1 MPLHLSYPARQNN
14 AAPAFTLDMNKRVQL
29 LQKLAFSQSNPAAD
43 AVMAQELLKDVG
55 AVYGLDFLSEEARA
69 NRRDLPSL
77 PEREKDEI
85 RMEMQILA
93 SREVEPTHEEIWQ
106 AFEDAFNRHESHRL
120 ESGKFHSKALRIF
133 GENAGA
139 FTDGALQSVPL
150 YQKLKEALDIDE
162 DKDLTDENVNMLME
176 KADQLIGV
184 VTDAASGD
192 FSADDIKELLGV
204 SVMSTD
210 VLHEMS
216 LQLTKIKSALIS
228 LRAPVKQAG
237 RHGDQWKRDEA
248 KKIFHAF
255 GAATAIAAKTALNTA
270 LPETNAAKVISFA
283 ADALTADSDD
293 KEWMEKRVEAAS
305 ASGKKADAIIEN
317 WEADTRLSALS
328 AVTHKEREQRRRAKH
343 EQATAV
349 LERLKNGENDFSI
362 AERGLLHAL
371 SVHGIR
377 DVAELGTADSISA
390 ALRGVPYFSFVR
402 DADGN
407 LARMI
412 KNPDGEGYVFRDPL
426 MTQEQCAESVSQ
438 MYPQEA
444 AQSGGNAENKDILAD
459 HAKGVAEEV
468 KGNLLE
474 KAYESMLTE
483 TAAKAAGSFLTTES
497 LSNIHGRFDH
507 KRALRRLTLKEK
519 DYLEKRKT
527 FSKIAKEAQ
536 VRVLLDKIAAN
547 ETLSDRERALA
558 ADLDTLGVRSAQDL
572 KQHDALLAVQVMES
586 PHFAVRAKDNSVLS
600 GLPDAVMSAKETQI
614 RNVLAKSPRDMT
626 DRERALYDSL
636 KKIGVRKLDD
646 LADNKFGT
654 KIKKLSLACELDDAH
669 FECRNGKVVMQ
680 SVSDFN
686 SAEEYRAVFLG
697 KYIAPAHILL
707 THEDKR
713 ESVKAYEEE
722 RLLITLERVGERQ
735 LAVAKAREIEMQ
747 QEKMQTRDKREAQ
760 ALAVLEKAAYA
771 PDKLQNWEK
780 VLLIKLNQADVRSA
794 NDMSVKGGAVG
805 TVNRDF
811 IRRGMPSFN
820 AEPLVKGGFETLN
833 ETQLS
838 PCEKKAFAQ
847 RFDGKAFVRAA
858 RARKAEIKAVK
869 PVENV
874 KTPEPVKEP
883 EKVVP
888 VPPAPSPTPPVSP
901 TPAKEP
907 EKVMPVPPAPPV
919 SPTPAKEPEKVMP
932 VPPALAYAQSV
943 FAKAE
948 ANRAMS
954 EPEQVFLGAA
964 LAYGVRSAEDL
975 KNPDALQILNSGMGG
990 ALNGVKFTPEKAQSL
1005 KFDNMQPTAAHAL
1018 MTYMANRANLPALRE
1033 AQAKGV
1039 LKKAA
1044 RNEPMCEWE
1053 YALCQALN
1061 ANDIRTPADLEIE
1074 DCKQIARDGMG
1085 LTCGGYDR
1093 LSVDRLPRDLKQSA
1107 KDGLAAVRD
1116 GREQQARAVL
1126 QKMQNHEKLA
1136 GAEIVLSAMLA
1147 SSGIDGVDKLA
1158 DGKNLEAVRNGL
1170 PDSFVRIGYSEDFSR
1185 LDASK
1190 MPPEAAHATMMYMEA
1205 ANAQKPQE
1213 SKADIL
1219 KKYADAMAR
1228 VDIYERTVELP
1239 RELARKKQAS
1249 VRMPP
1254 LAQKTQNAR

>member
-1 MPLHLSYPARQNN
+1 MPLHLPYPARQDN

-29 LQKLAFSQSNPAAD
+29 LQKLAFSESNPGAD
-43 AVMAQELLKDVG
+43 AVMAQDLLKDIG

-93 SREVEPTHEEIWQ
+93 SRENEPTREEIWQ
-106 AFEDAFNRHESHRL
+106 AFEDAFNRHETHRL
-120 ESGKFHSKALRIF
+120 EGGKFHSKALRIF

-139 FTDGALQSVPL
+139 FADGALQSVPL

-162 DKDLTDENVNMLME
+162 DKDLTDENIALLTE

-210 VLHEMS
+210 VLNEMS
-216 LQLTKIKSALIS
+216 LQLTQIKGALTA

-255 GAATAIAAKTALNTA
+255 GAATGIAAKVALNTA
-270 LPETNAAKVISFA
+270 LPETNAAKLISFA

-293 KEWMEKRVEAAS
+293 EEWIDKRVNAAT
-305 ASGKKADAIIEN
+305 AAGKKAEAIIEN
-317 WEADTRLSALS
+317 WEADTRLSALN
-328 AVTHKEREQRRRAKH
+328 AVTHKEREQRRRAKY
-343 EQATAV
+343 EQAFAV
-349 LERLKNGENDFSI
+349 LERAQKEGDKDFSI
-362 AERGLLHAL
+362 AERGLIHAL
-371 SVHGIR
+371 RAHGIR
-377 DVAELGTADSISA
+377 SAAELGTAASISA

-412 KNPDGEGYVFRDPL
+412 RNPDGGFVFRDPL
-426 MTQEQCAESVSQ
+426 MTKDECAASVAQ
-438 MYPQEA
+438 MYPQRDA
-444 AQSGGNAENKDILAD
+444 KAAENEKKDILAD

-474 KAYESMLTE
+474 KAYESMLNE

-497 LSNIHGRFDH
+497 LSNIRGRFDH
-507 KRALRRLTLKEK
+507 KRALRQLTLKEK

-547 ETLSDRERALA
+547 EALSEREKALA
-558 ADLDTLGVRSAQDL
+558 ADLDTLGIRSAQDL

-614 RNVLAKSPRDMT
+614 RCVLTKKPREMT
-626 DRERALYDSL
+626 EGERLLYDAL
-636 KKIGVRKLDD
+636 KKINVRKTDD

-654 KIKKLSLACELDDAH
+654 KIKKLSLACELDNAY
-669 FECRNGKVVMQ
+669 FECRNGKVVMKE
-680 SVSDFN
+680 VPVLET
-686 SAEEYRAVFLG
+686 AEEYRAAFLG

-713 ESVKAYEEE
+713 EAVKAYEDE

-760 ALAVLEKAAYA
+760 ALAVLEKAANRLT
-771 PDKLQNWEK
+771 DKLQTWEK
-780 VLLIKLNQADVRSA
+780 VLLVKLNQADIRA
-794 NDMSVKGGAVG
+794 ADDMSVKGGAVG
-805 TVNRDF
+805 AVNRDF
-811 IRRGMPSFN
+811 IRRGLPSFN
-820 AEPLVKGGFETLN
+820 AEPVVAGGFETLN
-833 ETQLS
+833 ETHLS
-838 PCEKKAFAQ
+838 PCEKRAFA
-847 RFDGKAFVRAA
+847 RIFNGKTFVRAV
-858 RARKAEIKAVK
+858 RAKKAEIKNVK

-874 KTPEPVKEP
+874 KTPAAEKTPEKVAASVKTPEKVAPAAPTPPAPVQTP

-888 VPPAPSPTPPVSP
+888 ASPTPPI
-901 TPAKEP
+901 
-907 EKVMPVPPAPPV
+907 MI
-919 SPTPAKEPEKVMP
+919 
-932 VPPALAYAQSV
+932 YAETV

-948 ANRAMS
+948 ANQPMS
-954 EPEQVFLGAA
+954 PAEQVFLGAS
-964 LAYGVRSAEDL
+964 LANGLRSAEDL
-975 KNPDALQILNSGMGG
+975 KNPDALQILQSGMGG
-990 ALNGVKFTPEKAQSL
+990 ALNGASITPENVKSL
-1005 KFDNMQPTAAHAL
+1005 KLSDMKPMTAHGL
-1018 MTYMANRANLPALRE
+1018 MVYMANRANLPALRL

-1039 LKKAA
+1039 MKKAA
-1044 RNEPMCEWE
+1044 QNEPMCEWE
-1053 YALCQALN
+1053 YALCRALN
-1061 ANDIRTPADLEIE
+1061 ANDVHTAADLEIE
-1074 DCKQIARDGMG
+1074 DFQQIVRDGMG
-1085 LTCGGYDR
+1085 LTCGGFDR
-1093 LSVDRLPRDLKQSA
+1093 LSVEKLPGEMRRAA

-1116 GREQQARAVL
+1116 RRENQARAVL

-1147 SSGIDGVDKLA
+1147 SSGIDGVEKLA
-1158 DGKNLEAVRNGL
+1158 DEKCRAAVRNGL
-1170 PDSFVRIGYSEDFSR
+1170 TDCFVRIGYSEDFSG
-1185 LDASK
+1185 LDAAK
-1190 MPPEAAHATMMYMEA
+1190 IPPEAAHATMMYMEA
-1205 ANAQKPQE
+1205 SRAQRPQAD
-1213 SKADIL
+1213 KAEIL
-1219 KKYADAMAR
+1219 KKYAEAMSR
-1228 VDIYERTVELP
+1228 VDIYERAVELP
-1239 RELARKKQAS
+1239 RELARQKQTAARS
-1249 VRMPP
+1249 VP
-1254 LAQKTQNAR
+1254 LAPKIQNAR

>member
-1 MPLHLSYPARQNN
+1 MPLHLPYPARQDN

-29 LQKLAFSQSNPAAD
+29 LQKLAFSESNPGAD
-43 AVMAQELLKDVG
+43 AVMAQDLLKDIG

-93 SREVEPTHEEIWQ
+93 SRENEPTREEIWQ
-106 AFEDAFNRHESHRL
+106 AFEDAFNRHDSHRL
-120 ESGKFHSKALRIF
+120 EGGKFHSKALRVF

-139 FTDGALQSVPL
+139 FADGALQSVPL

-162 DKDLTDENVNMLME
+162 DKDLTDESIALLTE

-210 VLHEMS
+210 VLNEMS
-216 LQLTKIKSALIS
+216 LQLTQIKGALTA

-255 GAATAIAAKTALNTA
+255 GAATGIAAKVALNTA
-270 LPETNAAKVISFA
+270 LPETNAAKLISFA

-293 KEWMEKRVEAAS
+293 GEWMEKRVEAAS

-328 AVTHKEREQRRRAKH
+328 AVTHKEREQRRRAKY
-343 EQATAV
+343 EQAFAV
-349 LERLKNGENDFSI
+349 LERAQKEGDKDFSI
-362 AERGLLHAL
+362 AERGLMHAL
-371 SVHGIR
+371 RAHGIR
-377 DVAELGTADSISA
+377 SAAELGTAASISA

-412 KNPDGEGYVFRDPL
+412 RNPNGGFVFRDPL
-426 MTQEQCAESVSQ
+426 MTKDECAASVAQ
-438 MYPQEA
+438 MYPQ
-444 AQSGGNAENKDILAD
+444 QDVKSAENEKKDILAD

-474 KAYESMLTE
+474 KAYESMLNE

-497 LSNIHGRFDH
+497 LSNIRGRFDH
-507 KRALRRLTLKEK
+507 KRALRQLTLKEK

-536 VRVLLDKIAAN
+536 VRVLLDKISAN
-547 ETLSDRERALA
+547 ETLSDREKALA
-558 ADLDTLGVRSAQDL
+558 ADLDTLGIRSAQDL

-614 RNVLAKSPRDMT
+614 RCVLTKKPREMT
-626 DRERALYDSL
+626 EGERLLYDAL
-636 KKIGVRKLDD
+636 KKINVRKTDD

-654 KIKKLSLACELDDAH
+654 KIKKLSLACELDDAY
-669 FECRNGKVVMQ
+669 FECRNGKVVMKE
-680 SVSDFN
+680 VPILET
-686 SAEEYRAVFLG
+686 AEECRAAFLG

-713 ESVKAYEEE
+713 EAVKAYEDE

-760 ALAVLEKAAYA
+760 ALAVLEKAANRLT
-771 PDKLQNWEK
+771 DKLQTWEK
-780 VLLIKLNQADVRSA
+780 VLLVKLNQADIHA
-794 NDMSVKGGAVG
+794 ADDMSVKSGAVG
-805 TVNRDF
+805 AVNRDF
-811 IRRGMPSFN
+811 IRRGLPSFK
-820 AEPLVKGGFETLN
+820 ADPVVAGGFETLN
-833 ETQLS
+833 ETHLS
-838 PCEKKAFAQ
+838 PCEKRAFA
-847 RFDGKAFVRAA
+847 RIFNGKTFVRAV
-858 RARKAEIKAVK
+858 RAKKAEIKNVK

-874 KTPEPVKEP
+874 KTPEPVKEQ

-888 VPPAPSPTPPVSP
+888 VPPAPSPMPDPVK
-901 TPAKEP
+901 TP
-907 EKVMPVPPAPPV
+907 EKIVQVPPAPP
-919 SPTPAKEPEKVMP
+919 PIMI
-932 VPPALAYAQSV
+932 YAETV

-948 ANRAMS
+948 ANRPMS
-954 EPEQVFLGAA
+954 PAEQVFLGAS
-964 LAYGVRSAEDL
+964 LANGLRSAEDL
-975 KNPDALQILNSGMGG
+975 KNPDALQILQSGMGG
-990 ALNGVKFTPEKAQSL
+990 ALNGASITPENVESL
-1005 KFDNMQPTAAHAL
+1005 KLSDMKPMTAHGL
-1018 MTYMANRANLPALRE
+1018 MVYMSNRANLPALRL

-1039 LKKAA
+1039 MKKAA
-1044 RNEPMCEWE
+1044 QNEPMCEWE

-1061 ANDIRTPADLEIE
+1061 ANDVHTAADLDIE
-1074 DCKQIARDGMG
+1074 DFQQIVRDGMG
-1085 LTCGGYDR
+1085 LTCGGFDR
-1093 LSVDRLPRDLKQSA
+1093 LSVEKLPQDLKRSA

-1116 GREQQARAVL
+1116 RRENQARAVL

-1158 DGKNLEAVRNGL
+1158 DEKCREAVRNGL
-1170 PDSFVRIGYSEDFSR
+1170 TDCFVRIGYSEDFSG
-1185 LDASK
+1185 LDVSK

-1205 ANAQKPQE
+1205 SRAQKPQAD
-1213 SKADIL
+1213 KAEIL
-1219 KKYADAMAR
+1219 KKYAEAMSR

-1239 RELARKKQAS
+1239 RELARKKQTPARS
-1249 VRMPP
+1249 AT
-1254 LAQKTQNAR
+1254 LAPKMQNTR

>member
-43 AVMAQELLKDVG
+43 AVMAQELLKDIG

-93 SREVEPTHEEIWQ
+93 SREIEPTHEEIWQ
-106 AFEDAFNRHESHRL
+106 AFENAFNRHESHRL

-210 VLHEMS
+210 VFHEMS
-216 LQLTKIKSALIS
+216 LQLTQIKGALIS

-317 WEADTRLSALS
+317 WETDTRLSALS

-426 MTQEQCAESVSQ
+426 MTKEQCAESVSQ
-438 MYPQEA
+438 MYPREA
-444 AQSGGNAENKDILAD
+444 AQSAGNAEKKDILAD

-626 DRERALYDSL
+626 ERERALYDSL

-686 SAEEYRAVFLG
+686 SAEECRAVFLG

-811 IRRGMPSFN
+811 IRRGLPSFN

-874 KTPEPVKEP
+874 KTPESVKTPEPVKEP

-888 VPPAPSPTPPVSP
+888 ASPTLPTPEPVKEPEKVAPASPTLPPAPSPTL
-901 TPAKEP
+901 
-907 EKVMPVPPAPPV
+907 
-919 SPTPAKEPEKVMP
+919 
-932 VPPALAYAQSV
+932 PPALAYAQSV

-948 ANRAMS
+948 ANQAMS

-964 LAYGVRSAEDL
+964 LAYGVRAAEDL

-990 ALNGVKFTPEKAQSL
+990 ALNGVKFMPENAQSL
-1005 KFDNMQPTAAHAL
+1005 TFADMKPMTAHGL

-1039 LKKAA
+1039 LKKAE
-1044 RNEPMCEWE
+1044 RNEPMCEWG

-1061 ANDIRTPADLEIE
+1061 ANGIRTPADLEIE

-1093 LSVDRLPRDLKQSA
+1093 LSVDRLPQDLKQSA
-1107 KDGLAAVRD
+1107 KDGLTAVRD